1 MKGLKHYLVLLG
13 ETTEL
18 IYLNFGP
25 RWDFLSASNRS
36 QNIWSCILVSKAV
49 PALFLELIFVPFQT
63 RLRLGPAGSRRTAG
77 CVSVSVRPCRPRT
90 SMYPHICVNIAVC
103 IAPMFT
109 WSSVCLR
116 AALQALDAGRAAATR
131 WRRTPCWGP
140 ASARSQEEEN
150 GETEKMRMESDQPRS
165 QSDAEGLL

>member
-13 ETTEL
+13 EITEL

-90 SMYPHICVNIAVC
+90 SM
-103 IAPMFT
+103 
-109 WSSVCLR
+109 
-116 AALQALDAGRAAATR
+116 
-131 WRRTPCWGP
+131 
-140 ASARSQEEEN
+140 
-150 GETEKMRMESDQPRS
+150 
-165 QSDAEGLL
+165 